1 MKLLKMCRYMY
12 LFCVAI
18 ISLCLL
24 QSCRNDDEELGG
36 GSQEELEKIPY
47 TSYVKLV
54 PRSSKDEVKYLKIKN
69 AKFYGEIQSNAN
81 IKCLMLEMENGAFFK
96 LEYPMYQYHTIEDVC
111 FDAGTYDY
119 WSWVMHSG
127 YYDYDVID
135 NFAYIGYVPKSQINE
150 HSGEFTIS
158 YSGKQM
164 FLDLKGEYYVYGID
178 DRTYKEIILHYEGGY
193 VKGPITYQN

>member
-1 MKLLKMCRYMY
+1 MY

-69 AKFYGEIQSNAN
+69 AKFYGELHVDCAMQ
-81 IKCLMLEMENGAFFK
+81 K
-96 LEYPMYQYHTIEDVC
+96 P
-111 FDAGTYDY
+111 
-119 WSWVMHSG
+119 WSSERN
-127 YYDYDVID
+127 VISK
-135 NFAYIGYVPKSQINE
+135 PS
-150 HSGEFTIS
+150 
-158 YSGKQM
+158 
-164 FLDLKGEYYVYGID
+164 
-178 DRTYKEIILHYEGGY
+178 
-193 VKGPITYQN
+193 